1 MRGTQLVG
9 LKRASKLWHIL
20 GSPPYRRALRHG
32 VAAAVEH
39 EAVPYAADFRTVVD
53 VGANRGQFALV
64 AARRF
69 PHAALWCFE
78 PLPVAR
84 AKLQAILGSRPG
96 VTVLDTALAAE
107 AGEHDMHVTRHDD
120 SSSLH
125 AVGPRQLEEFPGT
138 DEVSSVRVRTARL
151 DEVLTRAQV
160 VAPALLKL
168 DVQGSELEVL
178 QGAGEMLA
186 AFDSILVEC
195 SFVEL
200 YVGQALAAEVI
211 AYLQLHGLWLRGIYN
226 VSYGS
231 DNVCIQAD
239 MLFNRRLSS

>member
-9 LKRASKLWHIL
+9 LQRASKLWHIL
-20 GSPPYRRALRHG
+20 GSPPYRQALRQG

-39 EAVPYAADFRTVVD
+39 EAVPYAADFHTVVD

-69 PHAALWCFE
+69 PNAALWCFE

-84 AKLQAILGSRPG
+84 AKLQAVLGSRPG
-96 VTVLDTALAAE
+96 VIVLDTALAADT
-107 AGEHDMHVTRHDD
+107 GEQDMHITRHDD

-125 AVGPRQLEEFPGT
+125 AVGPRQLQEFPGT

-151 DEVLTRAQV
+151 DEVLTQAQV

-178 QGAGEMLA
+178 QGAGQLLS
-186 AFDSILVEC
+186 AFDTVLVEC

-200 YVGQALAAEVI
+200 YVGQSLATEVI
-211 AYLQLHGLWLRGIYN
+211 AFLDSHGWRLNGAYN
-226 VSYGS
+226 VTYGS
-231 DNVCIQAD
+231 RGACLQAD
-239 MLFNRRLSS
+239 LLFNR

>member
-1 MRGTQLVG
+1 MRGIQLVG
-9 LKRASKLWHIL
+9 LQRASKLWHIL
-20 GSPPYRRALRHG
+20 GVPPYRRALRHG

-69 PHAALWCFE
+69 PHASLWCFE

-84 AKLQAILGSRPG
+84 AKLEAVLGSRPG
-96 VTVLDTALAAE
+96 VTVLDTALAAD

-138 DEVSSVRVRTARL
+138 DEVSSVRVHTARL
-151 DEVLTRAQV
+151 DEVLTQAQV
-160 VAPALLKL
+160 DAPALLKL

-178 QGAGEMLA
+178 QGAGELLS
-186 AFDSILVEC
+186 AFETILVEC

-200 YVGQALAAEVI
+200 YVGQSLATEVI
-211 AYLQLHGLWLRGIYN
+211 AFLDSQGWRLRGTYN
-226 VSYGS
+226 PTYGARG
-231 DNVCIQAD
+231 VCLQAD
-239 MLFNRRLSS
+239 LLFER